1 MFVMVCVRFLK
12 PKIGT
17 LNHDNRI
24 VLTVGGAS
32 RNGTAV
38 TPGMSPIARPVLI
51 HPKAPILGVLINRAK
66 R

>member
-1 MFVMVCVRFLK
+1 MFVMVGVRFLK

-38 TPGMSPIARPVLI
+38 TPGMSPIDRP
-51 HPKAPILGVLINRAK
+51 PRPDSPQSPNSRGANQPG
-66 R
+66 